1 MKRYSFIFAGLVLV
15 LLMGSYSRAQPQDES
30 RWEKILLSFQERPRY
45 YLAQAK
51 ESNVPGMPSGGTE
64 GKSPQ
69 EPLVLSLD
77 DCIRMAVQN
86 NLDIA
91 VEGYNPK
98 IVEQDII
105 REKAAFDPFFDTAAS
120 YWDYRVPTNRKIFAT
135 TGVTAT
141 GQAIVEERDLPDKHQ
156 SWDVNFGWRQNLVT
170 GTYYELRFN
179 NDYWKSLLDREIVN
193 LSYQFNPAYT
203 SLGSLR
209 VGQALLRNFGID
221 VNKTRIYIAQ
231 NNTNISLQQ
240 FRSRVFGVIWQVQ
253 TAYWDLAAVIANLE
267 INRRSLKLAQD
278 LLQINKAK
286 VKAGTLAPLDIVSAE
301 AEVASRV
308 TGVITAENQIRNVED
323 LLRRAMNLPGDAEMW
338 QRPVKPADKPTFE
351 AQALSVEESMAKA
364 LSLRPDYAQ
373 SKLDLQSR
381 DVFKRYAKNQL
392 LPSLSLQGTAGLN
405 SIGESYRD
413 NLDSLGTGD
422 WYNYGVGL
430 VLEVPIGNRLARAQ
444 YTQAS
449 LDQEKS
455 KTSLVNLEQ
464 QILIEI
470 RVIIRNVE
478 TNLKTIAST
487 RQNRILQQKKLEV
500 EQKKLSVGM
509 STNFEVLR
517 VQRDLIS
524 AETDELQALLDYKR
538 SLINLERAEG
548 SILEKHN
555 VVLKNGS

>member
-1 MKRYSFIFAGLVLV
+1 MKRCSFVFTGMVLA
-15 LLMGSYSRAQPQDES
+15 LLLGSYSFAPAEEDS
-30 RWEKILLSFQERPRY
+30 RWEKILIPRAQPRY

-51 ESNVPGMPSGGTE
+51 QTNAPGMPSGGIE
-64 GKSPQ
+64 GKGPQ
-69 EPLVLSLD
+69 ESLVFSLD

-98 IVEQDII
+98 IVEQDITK
-105 REKAAFDPFFDTAAS
+105 EKAAFDPFFNTTGS
-120 YWDYRVPTNRKIFAT
+120 YWDYRVPTNRKIFLT
-135 TGVTAT
+135 TGVTPT
-141 GQAIVEERDLPDKHQ
+141 GQAIVEERDFPDKHQ

-170 GTYYELRFN
+170 GTSYEASFN
-179 NDYWKSLLDREIVN
+179 NDRWKSLLDRTIN
-193 LSYQFNPAYT
+193 SLYYQFNPAYT
-203 SLGSLR
+203 SLASLS
-209 VGQALLRNFGID
+209 VSQALLRNFGID
-221 VNKTRIYIAQ
+221 VNKSRIYIAQ

-253 TAYWDLAAVIANLE
+253 TAYWDLAAAIANLE

-278 LLQINKAK
+278 LLEINKAK

-308 TGVITAENQIRNVED
+308 TGVITAENQIKNVED
-323 LLRRAMNLPGDAEMW
+323 LLRRAMNLPGDAQMW
-338 QRPVKPADKPTFE
+338 QRPIRPADRPTFE
-351 AQALSVEESMAKA
+351 AQPLSVEESMAKA
-364 LSLRPDYAQ
+364 LGLRPDYAQ
-373 SKLDLQSR
+373 AKLDLQNK

-392 LPSLSLQGTAGLN
+392 LPSLSLQGSAGLN
-405 SIGESYRD
+405 SIGESYHD

-430 VLEVPIGNRLARAQ
+430 VLEVPIGNRSARAQ

-455 KTSLVNLEQ
+455 KASLVNLEQ

-470 RVIIRNVE
+470 RVIIRNIE
-478 TNLKTIAST
+478 TNLKTIDST
-487 RQNRILQQKKLEV
+487 RQARILQEKKLEV

-524 AETDELQALLDYKR
+524 AETDELQALLNYKR

-548 SILEKHN
+548 SIMEKHS
-555 VVLKNGS
+555 VVLKDS